1 MNDNKVVDLQ
11 KEAVKRNAR
20 DILSELYKIH
30 KETGEC
36 GIYDITPNGTI
47 GEISRRKKE
56 MSLQIYKNML
66 EVSISKIAE
75 MAGTTVDIVKGWI
88 LGAGM

>member
-47 GEISRRKKE
+47 GEKLRE
-56 MSLQIYKNML
+56 L
-66 EVSISKIAE
+66 
-75 MAGTTVDIVKGWI
+75 
-88 LGAGM
+88 